1 MPLNKLENFIKNTEG
16 RILYVNP
23 NDLDATDSIS
33 NSGNSLT
40 KPFKTIQRALIESAR
55 FSYVRGVSN
64 DKNDQTTIL
73 LFPGEHIVDN
83 RPGYGIVD
91 QGGTA
96 KAFRPSDGTLTDA
109 LTEFDLNLETNFDL
123 TQEENILYKF
133 NSIHGG
139 VIVPRGTSI
148 VGLDLRKTK
157 IRPKYVP
164 NPTDP
169 DVKRTAIFRIT
180 GNCYFWQFTI
190 LDGNEQQTVYTD
202 PTNFSDIAKPTFS
215 HHKLTVFE
223 YCDGLNVPRDLSS
236 TFTLT
241 DLDMYY
247 AKLSNA
253 YNTGSV
259 DKNIDFKYPDQPLS
273 FAKERPEYEIVS
285 AFATDPLRILNIFS
299 GDGATPSSV
308 ITVETAVEHNLTT
321 DTPIKIDGV
330 GQPGSLSAIYN
341 VSTKVQAVLSATKFT
356 YVIPSISPLLPAS
369 PAFTDALVTVETDSV
384 KGGSPYIFNCSMRS
398 VWGMNGLLADGN
410 KATGF
415 RSMVTAQFTGVSL
428 QKDDRAFIKYNESSR
443 TYDSI
448 AISKVTGDEL
458 STQSSSTNPA
468 TVYHLD
474 SSAIYRPGWDTRHIS
489 ADNDGFVQVV
499 SVFAIG
505 FNIHFFAGAGG
516 DNSIT
521 NSNSNFGQIS
531 LVSDGF
537 KKAAFDKD
545 DSAYITSIIPP
556 KSVSHITDRQNIDWF
571 PLDVGI
577 TTSVGISSHLYLF
590 GFNSS
595 EDIPPIIS
603 QGFRIGAKKD
613 DKLYVNFTSQT
624 GYGIS
629 EASIYMVDNEIS
641 STVATVGLGTT
652 ASKKKLDI
660 SGAPTGLNGHTFT
673 TPFNHNF
680 VTGESVRILSESGDV
695 PENLTEHTK
704 YYVIKISD
712 TQFKVASSPS
722 NAINNIFIRCY
733 LGTDMYVESRIS
745 DKVAGE
751 AGAPVQFDPVVNRW
765 YIHVNADNEIYTS
778 LDTLGVAG
786 IGTARSKSSFVK
798 RFEDTRSLED
808 KIYKVRVVIPRESTN
823 AKNPEDTF
831 AIQES
836 SSTNTSKLP
845 VNSDFTISN
854 IDSTDVHWNRNP
866 RFIST
871 CSATATA
878 ITVSSEQPHG
888 LKDND
893 TVIIEGVTSSDNSD
907 GEDNLGFNGV
917 FDVTSIIDDKTFTI
931 PKTDN
936 FGVFHTPTT
945 FSNDTS
951 QRTVFLPRLTKN
963 NLKTNYYIYRKEII
977 SEFIKD
983 IQDGIYHLYVI
994 KADKAIDSE
1003 YTYLKYSQN
1012 VVNLF
1017 PELDRDNPIDNPP
1030 SARSFAKRDPIGEVV
1045 TNDLSR
1051 SITKESIDT
1060 FVQDFSVGLGITN
1073 VIRDDVAGIA
1083 TVSFD
1088 RQHAL
1093 AGIVSCILSVQGTGY
1108 TPASGTKTYYNVKV
1122 FDDSDLTIWNGATAE
1137 VKVTDGSVVGVDI
1150 QSGGSY
1156 YLGGFYYL
1164 DDAVLGGTGTQATI
1178 NAQTDRL
1185 QSPVGNVVQTT
1196 GIGSISDGYFSVVGV
1211 GSTNVVSVAVTA
1223 GDPMIAPG
1231 QYMLQVGPGVAVSTS
1246 AFDSGVV
1253 TITSTS
1259 AHGLVAGNQ
1268 FRIVDNSNNNLGDYF
1283 VNERVGVN
1291 TFTFKS
1297 SVSISGNKILKH
1309 GLSANNGLSGS
1320 NGENLSV
1327 RLFSMYGN
1335 ETAILSESLVG
1346 VNTFR
1351 ISSAG
1356 IATENRFKIGD
1367 YIQVDEE
1374 IMRISSPLAK
1384 STNELSVIR
1393 GYFGTLSKDHQ
1404 EGSLIK
1410 KLNILPVEFRRPSIQ
1425 RASGHTFEYLGFGP
1439 GNYSTGLPQ
1448 VQTRTLT
1455 EVEDLLS
1462 QSQERACGIVVYTG
1476 MNNNGDFYIGNKRVS
1491 PSTGEEKTFDAPIP
1505 TITGEDASRLS
1516 VIFDEVII
1524 KERLKVEGGQS
1535 KQILSQ
1541 FDGPVSFNNDVKIVG
1556 SRFDLV
1562 GGDLT
1567 ITSETESTTSET
1579 GAIVVEGGVG
1589 IGGTINVAGEIKSE
1603 SNLVVT
1609 GTGRF
1614 GDDVVIKGTT
1624 QSTNKDTGSLII
1636 EGGVGIEKNLNVGG
1650 AVDVEGDFNIQ
1661 GALTVGGIGSG
1672 NLQVDGAII
1681 AGEFQTGNLGIGTV
1695 NDNTINTTT
1704 GDLNLNTTGTG
1715 RIKLNAN
1722 TDITGELNVTGDI
1735 TAFHTSDSRMK
1746 HHPVRLERMREAI
1759 RKITGY
1765 HYTWNQLSDKD
1776 GQHDIGV
1783 LAQEVEGLGLP
1794 GITTTRDDG
1803 YLAVNYQKLVPVLI
1817 QTIKEMDVEL
1827 SRLSDVVGSVESQS
1841 RRFSNLKHIEQMR
1854 ADIYFIMRWIS
1865 EKEGELPEYFTSISE
1880 LEQ

>member
-83 RPGYGIVD
+83 RPGYGIVNEN
-91 QGGTA
+91 GTA
-96 KAFRPSDGTLTDA
+96 KAFRPSDGALTDA
-109 LTEFDLNLETNFDL
+109 LTEFDLNLESNFDL
-123 TQEENILYKF
+123 TQEDNLLYKF
-133 NSIHGG
+133 NSVYGG
-139 VIVPRGTSI
+139 VVIPRGTSI

-169 DVKRTAIFRIT
+169 DVRRTAIFRIT
-180 GNCYFWQFTI
+180 GNCYFWQLTFF
-190 LDGNEQQTVYTD
+190 DGNEQQTVYTD
-202 PTNFSDIAKPTFS
+202 PTNSSEVAKPTFS

-223 YCDGLNVPRDLSS
+223 YCDGINIPRDLNSI
-236 TFTLT
+236 FDLT

-299 GDGATPSSV
+299 GDGATPSSI

-321 DTPIKIDGV
+321 DTPVKIDGV
-330 GQPGSLSAIYN
+330 GQPGSLSAIFN
-341 VSTKVQAVLSATKFT
+341 VSTKVQAVLSPTKFT

-369 PAFTDALVTVETDSV
+369 PEFTDALVTVETDSV
-384 KGGSPYIFNCSMRS
+384 KGGSPYVFNCSMRS

-410 KATGF
+410 KSTGF

-448 AISKVTGDEL
+448 AITKVTGDEL
-458 STQSSSTNPA
+458 STQSSSTNPD

-474 SSAIYRPGWDTRHIS
+474 SGAIYRPGWDTRHIS
-489 ADNDGFVQVV
+489 ATNDGFVQIV

-505 FNIHFFAGAGG
+505 FNIHFFAGGGG

-537 KKAAFDKD
+537 KFAAFDKD
-545 DSAYITSIIPP
+545 DSAFVTAIIPP
-556 KSVSHITDRQNIDWF
+556 RSVSHNTSRQNIDWF
-571 PLDVGI
+571 PLDVGV

-590 GFNSS
+590 GFTNRD
-595 EDIPPIIS
+595 DIPPIIT
-603 QGFRIGAKKD
+603 QGFRVGAKIE
-613 DKLYVNFTSQT
+613 DKLYVNFSNQT

-629 EASIYMVDNEIS
+629 EASILMVDNSIS
-641 STVATVGLGTT
+641 ATGFTT
-652 ASKKKLDI
+652 AYGLTSSKKKLSI
-660 SGAPTGLNGHTFT
+660 TGAPTGLNGHTFT
-673 TPFNHNF
+673 TASNHNF
-680 VTGESVRILSESGDV
+680 LTGESVRILSESGDI
-695 PENLTEHTK
+695 PENLTEHIV
-704 YYVIKISD
+704 YYVIKVSD
-712 TQFKVASSPS
+712 NQFRLASSAS
-722 NAINNIFIRCY
+722 NAVNDIFIRCY
-733 LGTDMYVESRIS
+733 LGTDLYVESRIS
-745 DKVAGE
+745 DKVAGDV
-751 AGAPVQFDPVVNRW
+751 GSPVQFDPSVSRW
-765 YIHVNADNEIYTS
+765 YIHVNENNDIYNS
-778 LDTLGVAG
+778 LNAIGVSG
-786 IGTARSKSSFVK
+786 IGTSRSKTAFIK

-808 KIYKVRVVIPRESTN
+808 KIYKVRVVIPKESVN

-845 VNSDFTISN
+845 VNSDFTITN
-854 IDSTDVHWNRNP
+854 IDSSDVDWKRNP

-871 CSATATA
+871 CSASVSA
-878 ITVSSEQPHG
+878 ITVISEQPHG
-888 LKDND
+888 LKSGD
-893 TVIIEGVTSSDNSD
+893 TVIIEGVTSSDNPD
-907 GEDNLGFNGV
+907 AEDNIGFNGV
-917 FDVTSIIDDKTFTI
+917 FNVTNVIDDKTFTL

-936 FGVFHTPTT
+936 FGVFHTPTSFT
-945 FSNDTS
+945 NDTS

-963 NLKTNYYIYRKEII
+963 NLQSNFYIYRKETIT
-977 SEFIKD
+977 EFIKD

-994 KADKAIDSE
+994 KADKSIESE

-1017 PELDRDNPIDNPP
+1017 PELDRDNPVDNPP
-1030 SARSFAKRDPIGEVV
+1030 SARSYAKRDPIGEVV

-1060 FVQDFSVGLGITN
+1060 FIQDFSVGFGITD
-1073 VIRDDVAGIA
+1073 VIRDNTAGIA
-1083 TVSFD
+1083 TVYFD
-1088 RQHAL
+1088 RQHGL
-1093 AGIVSCILSVQGTGY
+1093 AGIVSCTVAVAGNGY
-1108 TPASGTKTYYNVKV
+1108 EPASGTKTYYNVKV
-1122 FDDSDLTIWNGATAE
+1122 FNDSDLSIWNGATAE
-1137 VKVTDGSVVGVDI
+1137 VKVTGGSVVGVDI
-1150 QSGGSY
+1150 QSSGSY
-1156 YLGGFYYL
+1156 YTGGFYYL
-1164 DDAVLGGTGTQATI
+1164 DDAALGISTAGQQATI
-1178 NAQTDRL
+1178 NAQANQL
-1185 QSPVGNVVQTT
+1185 QSPVGSVFQST
-1196 GIGSISDGYFSVVGV
+1196 GIGSITDGYFAVVGV
-1211 GSTNVVSVAVTA
+1211 GTTNAISVAVTS
-1223 GDPMIAPG
+1223 GDPTIAAG
-1231 QYMLQVGPGVAVSTS
+1231 QYMLQIGPAVNISSST
-1246 AFDSGVV
+1246 FDSNIV
-1253 TITSTS
+1253 TITCSS
-1259 AHGLVAGNQ
+1259 AHGLVSGNQ
-1268 FRIVDNSNNNLGDYF
+1268 FRIVDSGNNNLGDYF
-1283 VNERVGVN
+1283 VSERVGVN
-1291 TFTFKS
+1291 TFTIKS
-1297 SVSISGNKILKH
+1297 DVAIPAASGKVYKH
-1309 GLSANNGLSGS
+1309 GFSANNGVSG
-1320 NGENLSV
+1320 NGNENLAV
-1327 RLFSMYGN
+1327 RSFSLFAN
-1335 ETAILSESLVG
+1335 ETATLNESLVG

-1351 ISSAG
+1351 IATSG

-1367 YIQVDEE
+1367 YIQIDEE

-1410 KLNILPVEFRRPSIQ
+1410 KIKILPIEFRRPSIQ

-1455 EVEDLLS
+1455 EVEDLLA

-1476 MNNNGDFYIGNKRVS
+1476 MNANGDFYIGNKRVS

-1505 TITGEDASRLS
+1505 TITGEDPSRLS
-1516 VIFDEVII
+1516 VIFDEII
-1524 KERLKVEGGQS
+1524 VKERLKVEGGQS

-1541 FDGPVSFNNDVKIVG
+1541 FDGPVSFNNDVKVVG

-1567 ITSETESTTSET
+1567 ITSDTESTSTET
-1579 GAIVVEGGVG
+1579 GALIVEGGVG
-1589 IGGTINVAGEIKSE
+1589 IGGALNVGGNINGLG
-1603 SNLVVT
+1603 NLVIS

-1614 GDDVVIKGTT
+1614 GDDVVIAGTT
-1624 QSTNKDTGSLII
+1624 QSINKDTGALIV

-1650 AVDVEGDFNIQ
+1650 SLDIDGNLNLGGAFTGVSLNITSSVVAGDF
-1661 GALTVGGIGSG
+1661 T
-1672 NLQVDGAII
+1672 
-1681 AGEFQTGNLGIGTV
+1681 TGNIRIAVTD
-1695 NDNTINTTT
+1695 DNTIDTTT
-1704 GDLNLNTTGTG
+1704 GDL
-1715 RIKLNAN
+1715 KLNAVGKLKLNNN
-1722 TDITGELNVTGDI
+1722 TDISGALTVTGDI
-1735 TAFHTSDSRMK
+1735 TAFYTSDM
-1746 HHPVRLERMREAI
+1746 RLKDNIQPIQNALDMMDRI
-1759 RKITGY
+1759 SGNTF
-1765 HYTWNQLSDKD
+1765 TWNEDSEKEGADT
-1776 GQHDIGV
+1776 GV
-1783 LAQEVEGLGLP
+1783 IAQEIAALGLP
-1794 GITTTRDDG
+1794 GLVTIRDNG
-1803 YLAVNYQKLVPVLI
+1803 LMAVDYQKITPILI
-1817 QTIKEMDVEL
+1817 QSIKELKLE
-1827 SRLSDVVGSVESQS
+1827 VESLRQLVDLH
-1841 RRFSNLKHIEQMR
+1841 FEHISLEQINNIETMLVKL
-1854 ADIYFIMRWIS
+1854 S
-1865 EKEGELPEYFTSISE
+1865 EKMGTTNDNK
-1880 LEQ
+1880 

>member
-83 RPGYGIVD
+83 RPGYGIID
-91 QGGTA
+91 ENGTA
-96 KAFRPSDGTLTDA
+96 KAFRPSDGALTDA
-109 LTEFDLNLETNFDL
+109 LTEFDLNLESNFDL
-123 TQEENILYKF
+123 TQEENLLYKF
-133 NSIHGG
+133 NSVYGG
-139 VIVPRGTSI
+139 VVIPRGTSL

-169 DVKRTAIFRIT
+169 DVKSTAIFRIT

-202 PTNFSDIAKPTFS
+202 PTNFSDVAKPTFS

-223 YCDGLNVPRDLSS
+223 YCDGINIPRDLNS
-236 TFTLT
+236 TFDLT

-259 DKNIDFKYPDQPLS
+259 DKDIDFKYPDQPLS

-330 GQPGSLSAIYN
+330 GQPGSLSAIFN

-369 PAFTDALVTVETDSV
+369 PEFTDALVTVETDSV

-448 AISKVTGDEL
+448 AITKVTGDEL
-458 STQSSSTNPA
+458 STQSSSTNPD

-474 SSAIYRPGWDTRHIS
+474 SRAIYRPGWDTKHIA

-537 KKAAFDKD
+537 KFAAFDKD
-545 DSAYITSIIPP
+545 DSAFVTSIIPP
-556 KSVSHITDRQNIDWF
+556 KSVSHDTSRQNIDWF

-590 GFNSS
+590 GFTSS
-595 EDIPPIIS
+595 DDVPPIIS
-603 QGFRIGAKKD
+603 QGFRVGAKTN
-613 DKLYVNFTSQT
+613 DKLFVNFSNQT

-629 EASIYMVDNEIS
+629 EASILMVDNVIS
-641 STVATVGLGTT
+641 ASGLTT
-652 ASKKKLDI
+652 AYGLTSSKKKLDI
-660 SGAPTGLNGHTFT
+660 LSAPTGLNEHTFT
-673 TPFNHNF
+673 TVSNHNF
-680 VTGESVRILSESGDV
+680 VTGESVRIMSEAGDV
-695 PENLTEHTK
+695 PENLSEHTV
-704 YYVIKISD
+704 YFVIKVSN
-712 TQFKVASSPS
+712 TEFKLASSAS
-722 NAINNIFIRCY
+722 NAVNNIFIRCY
-733 LGTDMYVESRIS
+733 LGTELYVESRVS
-745 DKVAGE
+745 DKVAGD
-751 AGAPVQFDPVVNRW
+751 AGSPVQFDPSVSRW
-765 YIHVNADNEIYTS
+765 YVHVNEDNDIYT
-778 LDTLGVAG
+778 TLSEVGVAG
-786 IGTARSKSSFVK
+786 IGTARSKSAFVK

-808 KIYKVRVVIPRESTN
+808 KIYKVRVVIPRESVN

-845 VNSDFTISN
+845 VNTDFTISN
-854 IDSTDVHWNRNP
+854 INSTNVDWNRNP

-871 CSATATA
+871 CSATVND
-878 ITVSSEQPHG
+878 ITVITELPHG
-888 LKDND
+888 LKYGD
-893 TVIIEGVTSSDNSD
+893 TVIIENVTSGDNTD
-907 GEDNLGFNGV
+907 GEDNIGYNGV
-917 FDVTSIIDDKTFTI
+917 FDVTTVIDDKTFTL

-936 FGVFHTPTT
+936 FGVFHTPTNFT
-945 FSNDTS
+945 NDTT

-963 NLKTNYYIYRKEII
+963 NLKSNFYIYRKETIT
-977 SEFIKD
+977 EFIKD

-994 KADKAIDSE
+994 KADKSIESE
-1003 YTYLKYSQN
+1003 YTSLKYSQN

-1030 SARSFAKRDPIGEVV
+1030 SALSYAKRDPIGEVV
-1045 TNDLSR
+1045 TNDLTR
-1051 SITKESIDT
+1051 SITKESVDT
-1060 FVQDFSVGLGITN
+1060 FVQDFSVGYGITG
-1073 VIRDDVAGIA
+1073 VIRDNTAGIA
-1083 TVSFD
+1083 TVFFD
-1088 RQHAL
+1088 RQHGL
-1093 AGIVSCILSVQGTGY
+1093 AGIVSCTVSVQGTEY
-1108 TPASGTKTYYNVKV
+1108 QPASGTKTYYNVKV
-1122 FDDSDLTIWNGATAE
+1122 FDDSALTIWNGATAE
-1137 VKVTDGSVVGVDI
+1137 VKVTGGSVVGVDI
-1150 QSGGSY
+1150 QSSGSY
-1156 YLGGFYYL
+1156 YTGGFYYL
-1164 DDAVLGGTGTQATI
+1164 DDSVLGISTTGSQATI
-1178 NAQTDRL
+1178 NATAGMLQT
-1185 QSPVGNVVQTT
+1185 PVGSVVQST
-1196 GIGSISDGYFSVVGV
+1196 GIGSITDGYFGVVGIA
-1211 GSTNVVSVAVTA
+1211 STNAISVAVTT
-1223 GDPMIAPG
+1223 GDPAIASG
-1231 QYMLQVGPGVAVSTS
+1231 QYMLQVGPEVNVTS
-1246 AFDSGVV
+1246 SALDGGIV
-1253 TITSTS
+1253 TITCAS

-1268 FRIVDNSNNNLGDYF
+1268 LRLVDSNRNNLGDFF

-1291 TFTFKS
+1291 TFTVKS
-1297 SVSISGNKILKH
+1297 TVEIPAASGKVYKH
-1309 GLSANNGLSGS
+1309 GFSANNGNSGVG
-1320 NGENLSV
+1320 NENLAV
-1327 RLFSMYGN
+1327 RSFSLFAN
-1335 ETAILSESLVG
+1335 ETATLNESLVG

-1351 ISSAG
+1351 IATAG

-1374 IMRISSPLAK
+1374 IMRISSPLAT

-1410 KLNILPVEFRRPSIQ
+1410 KIDVLPVEFRRPSIQ

-1505 TITGEDASRLS
+1505 TITGEDPSRLS
-1516 VIFDEVII
+1516 VIFDEII
-1524 KERLKVEGGQS
+1524 VKERLKVEGGQS

-1541 FDGPVSFNNDVKIVG
+1541 FDGPVSFNNDVKVVG

-1567 ITSETESTTSET
+1567 ITSETESTSTET
-1579 GAIVVEGGVG
+1579 GAVVVEGGVG
-1589 IGGTINVAGEIKSE
+1589 IGGALNVGGNINGLG
-1603 SNLVVT
+1603 NLDIA

-1614 GDDVVIKGTT
+1614 GDDVVIAGTT
-1624 QSTNKDTGSLII
+1624 QSTNKDTGALIV

-1650 AVDVEGDFNIQ
+1650 ALDVDGNFNLGGAFTGASLNITNSVVAGDFRTGNIQ
-1661 GALTVGGIGSG
+1661 I
-1672 NLQVDGAII
+1672 AI
-1681 AGEFQTGNLGIGTV
+1681 TD
-1695 NDNTINTTT
+1695 DNTIDTTS
-1704 GDLNLNTTGTG
+1704 GDL
-1715 RIKLNAN
+1715 KLNAVGN
-1722 TDITGELNVTGDI
+1722 LKLNSDTDISGGLTVTGDI
-1735 TAFHTSDSRMK
+1735 TAFFTSDSRLK
-1746 HHPVRLERMREAI
+1746 DNITPIQNATDLINRLS
-1759 RKITGY
+1759 GNLF
-1765 HYTWNQLSDKD
+1765 TWNEESGKSGADV
-1776 GQHDIGV
+1776 GV
-1783 LAQEVEGLGLP
+1783 IAQEVASLGYP
-1794 GITTTRDDG
+1794 GITTTRDNG
-1803 YLAVNYQKLVPVLI
+1803 YLAVDYQKIIPFLIESNKELSKRVAKLEKLVSSKSLKQLEKLDYVERI
-1817 QTIKEMDVEL
+1817 CSDVEVL
-1827 SRLSDVVGSVESQS
+1827 LKRLHGISDE
-1841 RRFSNLKHIEQMR
+1841 
-1854 ADIYFIMRWIS
+1854 
-1865 EKEGELPEYFTSISE
+1865 
-1880 LEQ
+1880 